1 MTATRART
9 DQEGRTLTPE
19 QLLTQSEVAALL
31 KVSTR
36 TVRRLR
42 IRRVKVGRSTRYRPA
57 DVQRYIDKLRA
68 A

>member
-1 MTATRART
+1 MTA
-9 DQEGRTLTPE
+9 QPE

-42 IRRVKVGRSTRYRPA
+42 IRRVKIGKCTRYRSA